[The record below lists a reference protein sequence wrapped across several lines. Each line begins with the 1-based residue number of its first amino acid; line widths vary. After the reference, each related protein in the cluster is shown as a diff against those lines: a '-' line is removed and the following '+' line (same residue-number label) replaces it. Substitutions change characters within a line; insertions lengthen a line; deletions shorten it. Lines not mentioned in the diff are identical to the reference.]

1 MSLAPLIAARCLAWE
16 IAYLSAGPPRA
27 GERAC
32 LEDATGGDS
41 TYCSQKML
49 LVPITEL
56 QCGCCT
62 LSHGLAAVEGITAGL
77 GSAAGGAGSAQVSP
91 PVLMP
96 HGNQCHV
103 HGVGHGQAGMNE
115 NGAAS
120 SSCCQLCTSSNAVLE
135 QDGFC
140 RGGSC
145 RSRVRVRCRGLGGVC
160 RSCSWAEPAA

>member
-41 TYCSQKML
+41 TL
-49 LVPITEL
+49 LTENASRAYHRA
-56 QCGCCT
+56 T
-62 LSHGLAAVEGITAGL
+62 MWVLAAVEGITAGL
-77 GSAAGGAGSAQVSP
+77 SSAAGGAGSAQVSP
-91 PVLMP
+91 PVLVP

-115 NGAAS
+115 IGAAS

-160 RSCSWAEPAA
+160 LCCSWAEPAA